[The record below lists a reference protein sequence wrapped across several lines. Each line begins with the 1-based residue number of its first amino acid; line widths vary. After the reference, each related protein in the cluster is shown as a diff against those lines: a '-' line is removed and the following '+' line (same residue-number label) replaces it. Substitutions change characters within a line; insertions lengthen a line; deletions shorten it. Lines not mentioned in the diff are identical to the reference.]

1 MSHLFAFLMPFA
13 ALPLAVAGC
22 SVSMPTCA
30 RGLGSVA
37 TMQKPSRAP
46 MPARDRH
53 PINIDYKITRG
64 DASDA
69 VILAGESDLDLGRS
83 ATIERR
89 VDHDSAKL
97 RLTAER
103 GDDEKWLVSIEWDE
117 QSSGGHALRWSPTL
131 AMESDGT
138 ATAKLDLGGGDGRKV
153 TVTMRPRS
161 LPQVGASHGSIVSLA
176 R

>member
-1 MSHLFAFLMPFA
+1 MSQLFAFLMPFA
-13 ALPLAVAGC
+13 ALPLAVSGC

-37 TMQKPSRAP
+37 TMQKSPHAP
-46 MPARDRH
+46 THARDRH
-53 PINIDYKITRG
+53 PINIDYKITRS

-69 VILAGESDLDLGRS
+69 VILAGETDLDLGRS
-83 ATIERR
+83 ATIERHA
-89 VDHDSAKL
+89 DHDSAKL

-103 GDDEKWLVSIEWDE
+103 GDDDRWLVSIDWDE
-117 QSSGGHALRWSPTL
+117 QSREGHGLRWSPTL
-131 AMESDGT
+131 AMGFDGT

-153 TVTMRPRS
+153 TVTIHPSS
-161 LPQVGASHGSIVSLA
+161 LPQTGVSHGSIVSST